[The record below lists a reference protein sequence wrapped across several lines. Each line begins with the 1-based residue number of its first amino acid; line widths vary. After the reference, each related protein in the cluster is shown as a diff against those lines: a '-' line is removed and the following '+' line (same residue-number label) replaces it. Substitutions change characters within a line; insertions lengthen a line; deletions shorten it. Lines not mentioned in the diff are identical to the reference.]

1 VDGFKCN
8 ALALFAFSCTLAYKI
23 NDFLLL
29 SMLSIRRQAM
39 ARFMRTTVLVS
50 VLAGL
55 CFSVGEG
62 LRLRPFPISSMA
74 GSGVA
79 TAESHFQASQDS
91 VSARYG
97 PVYTPARVQNRNK
110 REAVDYAYLPGR
122 SNHVLTAY
130 GIFFFALDETNRV
143 ASASFASSPSGRAPP
158 SSVTPTP
165 HEFHLRNL

>member
-1 VDGFKCN
+1 M
-8 ALALFAFSCTLAYKI
+8 S
-23 NDFLLL
+23 
-29 SMLSIRRQAM
+29 
-39 ARFMRTTVLVS
+39 RFVRTTVLVG

-62 LRLRPFPISSMA
+62 LRLRPFPISNKA
-74 GSGVA
+74 ESGVE
-79 TAESHFQASQDS
+79 TGESYFQASHES

-122 SNHVLTAY
+122 TSHVLTGY
-130 GIFFFALDETNRV
+130 GVFFFAADEPNRV

-158 SSVTPTP
+158 FFS
-165 HEFHLRNL
+165 